1 MFTEQNMCYAD
12 MKIRELSKGGYTMFK
27 IIEDCIENELLMDY
41 FSSEAKK
48 GSEEFEQLIKKFE
61 AEPQFKFRMRDNDE
75 VVYYIGYS
83 DDCTSK
89 SGFDPLDM
97 YGEYYGCIDIQY
109 LNAKGEYERL

>member
-1 MFTEQNMCYAD
+1 
-12 MKIRELSKGGYTMFK
+12 MFK
-27 IIEDCIENELLMDY
+27 ITENCIESKFMTEY

-61 AEPQFKFRMRDNDE
+61 AEPQFKFRMRDVDQ

-97 YGEYYGCIDIQY
+97 YGEYFGCLDIQY